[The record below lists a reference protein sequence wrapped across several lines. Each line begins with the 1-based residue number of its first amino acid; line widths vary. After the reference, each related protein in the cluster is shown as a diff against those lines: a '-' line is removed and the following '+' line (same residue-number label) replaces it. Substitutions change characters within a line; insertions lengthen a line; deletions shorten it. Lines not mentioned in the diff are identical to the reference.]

1 MKFLVLVLAAAAAA
15 LAVPAAGMS
24 DASQVTGVTLQ
35 VRNSAYGKILF
46 DGRGY
51 VLYAFS
57 RDAKGKSNCSGRC
70 AARWPVYF
78 AKGTLRA
85 GSGVKQA
92 LLGTTRR
99 SDGRRQVTYAGRPL
113 YHYVGD
119 TRPGLIT
126 CQNVS
131 EYGGLWLVIG
141 ASGAVVR

>member
-1 MKFLVLVLAAAAAA
+1 MKFLVLVLAAAAGLA
-15 LAVPAAGMS
+15 LPAAATS
-24 DASQVTGVTLQ
+24 DAGQATGVTLQ

-57 RDAKGKSNCSGRC
+57 RDARGKSNCSGRC

-92 LLGTTRR
+92 RLGTTRR
-99 SDGRRQVTYAGRPL
+99 SDGRPQVTSPGRPL
-113 YHYVGD
+113 YQYV
-119 TRPGLIT
+119 
-126 CQNVS
+126 
-131 EYGGLWLVIG
+131 
-141 ASGAVVR
+141 A

>member
-1 MKFLVLVLAAAAAA
+1 MKFLVLVLAAAAA
-15 LAVPAAGMS
+15 LAVPAAAMS
-24 DASQVTGVTLQ
+24 NASQATGVTLQ
-35 VRNSAYGKILF
+35 VRHSAYGKILF

-57 RDAKGKSNCSGRC
+57 RDVKWKSNCYGRC

-85 GSGVKQA
+85 GSGLKQA

-99 SDGRRQVTYAGRPL
+99 PDGRRQVTYAGRPL
-113 YHYVGD
+113 YHYIGD

-131 EYGGLWLVIG
+131 EYGGLWLVVA
-141 ASGAVVR
+141 ASGVVVK

>member
-1 MKFLVLVLAAAAAA
+1 MKFLVLVLAAAAA
-15 LAVPAAGMS
+15 LAVPAAAMS
-24 DASQVTGVTLQ
+24 DATQATGVTLK
-35 VRNSAYGKILF
+35 VRHSAYGKILF

-57 RDAKGKSNCSGRC
+57 RDSKEKSNCYGRC

-85 GSGVKQA
+85 GSGLKQA

-99 SDGRRQVTYAGRPL
+99 PDGRRQVTYAGRPL
-113 YHYVGD
+113 YHYIGD

-131 EYGGLWLVIG
+131 EYGGLWLVVA
-141 ASGAVVR
+141 ASGVVVK